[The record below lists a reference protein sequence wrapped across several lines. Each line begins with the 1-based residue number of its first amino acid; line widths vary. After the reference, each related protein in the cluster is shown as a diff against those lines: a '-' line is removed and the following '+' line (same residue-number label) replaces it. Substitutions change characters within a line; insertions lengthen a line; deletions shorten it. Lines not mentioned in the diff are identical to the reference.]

1 LLSGIAAD
9 ASFYILFYND
19 IADVTSLHIISEK
32 YDMYIT
38 NKLKLELINHIKHD
52 LKFEQFVVDISDDID
67 IVEMLENYCETIK
80 LFYPNIGSWK
90 NGGEFEVIGLAYI
103 LKQYGL
109 LSYVIIDD
117 SAPHNF
123 VKNNLSNINM
133 HLIRSI
139 GFLYASFKRDK
150 LLKGEHVIEIY
161 NNILSSIKKGKRPLN
176 ITEKEWVKIVKP
188 YIIEIQCDLNG

>member
-1 LLSGIAAD
+1 LHGIAAD

-19 IADVTSLHIISEK
+19 INDVASLHLISEN

-38 NKLKLELINHIKHD
+38 NKLKLELKKHIDSDILFKQ
-52 LKFEQFVVDISDDID
+52 LVIDISNEID
-67 IVEMLENYCETIK
+67 IANMLENYCETIK
-80 LFYPNIGSWK
+80 LFYPSIGSWK

-103 LKQYGL
+103 LKQYDL

-123 VKNNLSNINM
+123 VKNNLSSISN

-139 GFLYASFKRDK
+139 GFLYASFKQDR

-161 NNILSSIKKGKRPLN
+161 NSIFLATKKGKRPLN
-176 ITEKEWVKIVKP
+176 ITEKGWVEIVKP
-188 YIIEIQCDLNG
+188 YIIAIQSDLDGR